1 MATKKKKKKRL
12 GMGLSGML
20 TTPVPVEPPVADSP
34 PAAEGAPHGV
44 EVGTSRVAVSET
56 SGGPLTGGSQA
67 DDGGDGVLMHLS
79 VTAIEPNAKQP
90 RQRFDQASLDSLAA
104 SISAS
109 GLMQPVMVRPAGVG
123 GLYELVAG
131 ERRWRAAQQAG
142 LTSIPC
148 LVREVDDQA
157 AAELGLI
164 ENLQREDLDAI
175 ELAEAFEAL
184 QAEYGLTHQEI
195 ADRVGWSRAA
205 VTNQLRLTALES
217 DLRALVQSGALSG
230 GHARMLLS
238 ITDSK
243 ARLKMAKQAI
253 EQGWSVREIE
263 RRVREAAYGTSSS
276 TKSSK
281 IKPTARRAHLDDL
294 ENQLSDHLGTR
305 VRITANKAGYKGAVR
320 IEFYDLDQFDGLLQR
335 MGFKPS

>member
-1 MATKKKKKKRL
+1 MATKKKKKRL

-20 TTPVPVEPPVADSP
+20 TTPVPVEPPAADSLGVANEASHDIEIGTP
-34 PAAEGAPHGV
+34 VVAAAETKA
-44 EVGTSRVAVSET
+44 SQLA
-56 SGGPLTGGSQA
+56 GGSQVV
-67 DDGGDGVLMHLS
+67 DGGDGVLMHLA

-104 SISAS
+104 SIAAS
-109 GLMQPVMVRPAGVG
+109 GLMQPVMVRPAGAG

-142 LTSIPC
+142 LATIPC

-243 ARLKMAKQAI
+243 ARLAMAKQAI
-253 EQGWSVREIE
+253 EHGWSVREIE
-263 RRVREAAYGTSSS
+263 RRVREAVAGTSG
-276 TKSSK
+276 TAKGSK
-281 IKPTARRAHLDDL
+281 GKPTARRAHLDDL
-294 ENQLSDHLGTR
+294 ELQLSDHLGTR
-305 VRITANKAGYKGAVR
+305 VRITANKTGYKGAVR